1 MNWADQLAHGC
12 HTFLA
17 AKEVAVADGVF
28 SRPWSLRHL
37 GVEQEAKQ
45 LSLEVT
51 VRYNEIPVGH
61 FFRKKPRRF
70 RKKTW
75 EPNHFCCGIL
85 ICFHIIICYS
95 CFIAC
100 LRFAGV

>member
-17 AKEVAVADGVF
+17 AKEIAVADGVF

-61 FFRKKPRRF
+61 FFSKETQAVFEKEHGNP
-70 RKKTW
+70 
-75 EPNHFCCGIL
+75 
-85 ICFHIIICYS
+85 IIFVVVY
-95 CFIAC
+95 
-100 LRFAGV
+100 